1 MLGLF
6 IQKPRALARFVEVS
20 SLSVLAYKKF
30 ESRRGV
36 YALRVSVCFVLCTA
50 LHSRG
55 LWRVRKL
62 SGSDFSDDFSDFD
75 DCRRRSYPTIYGE
88 RNRHNEYS
96 RDLECCRRYLQRDD
110 LYNRS
115 LHRARDL
122 TEPIAGDR
130 NRYLAGRFVQIRF
143 RHGDGS
149 IRCQRADSPASGD
162 STG

>member
-55 LWRVRKL
+55 LWRVPEL
-62 SGSDFSDDFSDFD
+62 SGFDFREDFFFFHAL
-75 DCRRRSYPTIYGE
+75 RRPSYPKNYRE
-88 RNRHNEYS
+88 RKRHK
-96 RDLECCRRYLQRDD
+96 Q
-110 LYNRS
+110 YNP
-115 LHRARDL
+115 D
-122 TEPIAGDR
+122 
-130 NRYLAGRFVQIRF
+130 LAGVGRV
-143 RHGDGS
+143 
-149 IRCQRADSPASGD
+149 P
-162 STG
+162 